1 MTDIKHICKEDYP
14 FERGKQKEAYTA
26 KECVNF
32 TSDKDP
38 SKMVI
43 VNFRD
48 KIKWISTKD
57 SLREQRT
64 RHREQILKFK
74 TKIINEPQF
83 KYGIKKL
90 IDNYI
95 AENPEW
101 DKKKKEAEE
110 AERKKAE
117 AKRKKAEAEE
127 AERRK
132 AEEEAER
139 KEEEEEERRQAEE
152 TAEER
157 ERKKTEEEAEK
168 EAERKK
174 VAIQDFP
181 EIINIETLVNWFEN
195 YDEQFD
201 IINELKKMIELGK
214 MGLAPIIYQIRIN
227 NGAPFSPDEID
238 AQIAKLPD
246 NEHVQISYMV
256 EKCGGDNR
264 YISDIFMFIYRYPLK
279 DDDVARKICE
289 FCDEFVDKTESVN
302 CDFKYQNLCPM
313 IVETKDKRDRESHE
327 IVSIRM
333 LDVDPKFTIEKK
345 GDPVFSR
352 HGKVFMKFLMFA
364 YLTKKGASFS
374 KWGVSEVEVR
384 EMIAFFYGMDY
395 MIYEFNP
402 INMMYYYLIVK
413 TPGKE
418 KIGFD
423 ILKTKFPTDAE
434 MIAVFEAYIRI
445 ARPFNVPKTVFDV
458 AKGRKSKKG
467 RKSRKSKRT
476 RRVR

>member
-1 MTDIKHICKEDYP
+1 MTDIKQICKEDDYP
-14 FERGKQKEAYTA
+14 FEVGKQKKAYAT

-43 VNFRD
+43 VNFKD
-48 KIKWISTKD
+48 DIKWISTKD
-57 SLREQRT
+57 SNRHQRT

-74 TKIINEPQF
+74 SKMINEPLF
-83 KYGIKKL
+83 KYGIQKL

-95 AENPEW
+95 AENPDW

-132 AEEEAER
+132 AEEEAE
-139 KEEEEEERRQAEE
+139 EEEERRQAEE

-157 ERKKTEEEAEK
+157 ERKKTEKEAEK

-174 VAIQDFP
+174 VAIQDFN

-195 YDEQFD
+195 YDEQFN
-201 IINELKKMIELGK
+201 IINELKKMIEFGK
-214 MGLAPIIYQIRIN
+214 LGLAPIIYQIRIN

-246 NEHVQISYMV
+246 GEPVQFSYMV
-256 EKCGGDNR
+256 EKCGGDHR
-264 YISDIFMFIYRYPLK
+264 YINNILTFVDRYPLK

-289 FCDEFVDKTESVN
+289 FCDKFVDTTESVN

-313 IVETKDKRDRESHE
+313 IVETKDKRDHKSHE

-333 LDVDPKFTIEKK
+333 LDVDPNYAIEKK
-345 GDPVFSR
+345 GDPDFSR

-364 YLTKKGASFS
+364 HLNKRGARFY
-374 KWGVSEVEVR
+374 KWGVSDVEVR

-402 INMMYYYLIVK
+402 INMMYFYLIEK
-413 TPGKE
+413 SPGKE

-423 ILKTKFPTDAE
+423 NLKTKYPTDAE
-434 MIAVFEAYIRI
+434 MIAVFEPYIRI
-445 ARPFNVPKTVFDV
+445 AKPFDVPKTVFDV
-458 AKGRKSKKG
+458 AKGRKSKKVKKT
-467 RKSRKSKRT
+467 RKAQRT